1 MQDKFKRNNVLIGVL
16 QKQLPAKQLIINL
29 VAVAPAL
36 AWHDGIGGHN
46 LPEGKL
52 IIKGV
57 LQKNF

>member
-1 MQDKFKRNNVLIGVL
+1 MKCVQNKFKRNNVLIDVL

-29 VAVAPAL
+29 VAAAPAL

-46 LPEGKL
+46 LVDGKL

-57 LQKNF
+57 L

>member
-1 MQDKFKRNNVLIGVL
+1 MKCVQNKFKRNNVLIDVL

-46 LPEGKL
+46 LP
-52 IIKGV
+52 KG
-57 LQKNF
+57 